1 MNKGLKISLGLLA
14 GSLIPL
20 TAWACLTTETARMLS
35 IEHPDENFE
44 SLAHSMHA
52 LEVIPFEYNGPAG
65 CVDGMSDIFPC
76 QGIELAGWIELPAMG
91 GGAGSDNWGWRDP
104 DSGRLFALMGR
115 SNGVAFVEV
124 TDPDNP
130 VYLGN
135 LPRPS
140 GVGNSV
146 WADMKTYKDHAFIVA
161 DSVTGHGMQVF
172 DLKELVDPGLV
183 PPVTFTTV
191 TRYTGFNDAHN
202 IAINEESGFAYTIG
216 GDTCS
221 GGLHMVNIND
231 PTNPVGAGCFS
242 DVGYIHDVQCVIYR
256 GPDTRYQ
263 GSEICFASN
272 ATVLTILDVTDKAD
286 VQIIDSYSYP
296 DVGFV
301 HQGWLTNDQRYFFL
315 DDEIDESE
323 HSLLG
328 TRTLVFD
335 LETLDEAPPPAE
347 YTADGLSIDHNLYVI
362 GDYVFQANYKRGL
375 RILRIN
381 DPATADLTEV
391 AYFDTYPISDGL
403 GFEGAWNVFPFF
415 QNNLLLISDI
425 NRGLFVVR
433 VTDSDLALS
442 LERVFEDRFDN

>member
-1 MNKGLKISLGLLA
+1 MTRRRTLIPAFFTL
-14 GSLIPL
+14 LIPL

-44 SLAHSMHA
+44 SLAHAMHGQETIA
-52 LEVIPFEYNGPAG
+52 YEFMGPSACAG
-65 CVDGMSDIFPC
+65 GMSDIFPC
-76 QGIELAGWIELPAMG
+76 QNIELEGWIELPAMG

-183 PPVTFTTV
+183 PGGTFTTV
-191 TRYTGFNDAHN
+191 TRYTGFSDAHN
-202 IAINEESGFAYTIG
+202 IAINEETGFAYTIG
-216 GDTCS
+216 GNTCS
-221 GGLHMVNIND
+221 GGLHMVDIND
-231 PTNPVGAGCFS
+231 PVNPVGAGCFGG
-242 DVGYIHDVQCVIYR
+242 DGYIHDVQCVIYR
-256 GPDTRYQ
+256 GPDIRYQ
-263 GSEICFASN
+263 GSEICIASSGL
-272 ATVLTILDVTDKAD
+272 ALTILDVTDKAN
-286 VQIIDSYSYP
+286 VQIIGSYGYP
-296 DVGFV
+296 QRGFV
-301 HQGWLTNDQRYFFL
+301 HQGWLTEDQRYFL
-315 DDEIDESE
+315 LNDETDENAGV
-323 HSLLG
+323 LLG
-328 TRTLVFD
+328 TRTMIFD
-335 LETLDEAPPPAE
+335 LETLDNASPPAE
-347 YTADGLSIDHNLYVI
+347 YIADGLSIDHNLYVI
-362 GDYVFQANYKRGL
+362 GNLVFQANYKRGL
-375 RILRIN
+375 RVLRID

-391 AYFDTYPISDGL
+391 AYFDTYPESDGL

-415 QNNLLLISDI
+415 ENDLLLISDF

-433 VTDSDLALS
+433 INDTL
-442 LERVFEDRFDN
+442 FEDRFDN